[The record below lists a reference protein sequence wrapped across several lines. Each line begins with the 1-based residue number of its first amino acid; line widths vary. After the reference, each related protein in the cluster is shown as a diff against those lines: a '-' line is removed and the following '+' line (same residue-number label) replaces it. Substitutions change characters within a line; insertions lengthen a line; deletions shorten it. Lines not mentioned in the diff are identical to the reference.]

1 MTVGE
6 KLVTIAENQQKIFDL
21 GKQDEYDAFWDAYQK
36 AEDGSYRQIN
46 FTGAGWNDV
55 TFKPKYNIY
64 CTGNCSSMFQRCAV
78 TNLTKALFDQN
89 VALYTSG
96 ATSLTYAFAQMETVE
111 LPTIDISQLKGTNA
125 KNLFYGSKKL
135 RYIDQVTFPWHELD
149 TTGMFQQCEELEELR
164 IGGKILSDI
173 SFQWSPKLTHDSLM
187 SIISALYNHAN
198 GYDTATLTLGS
209 ANLAKLTDAEKRTV
223 TQKGWDLA

>member
-21 GKQDEYDAFWDAYQK
+21 GKQDEYNAFWDAYQK
-36 AEDGSYRQIN
+36 AEDGSFRQIN

-78 TNLTKALFDQN
+78 TNLTKALFDRN

-111 LPTIDISQLKGTNA
+111 LHTIDISQLKGTNA

-135 RYIDQVTFPWHELD
+135 RYIDQVTFPWLELD
-149 TTGMFQQCEELEELR
+149 TTGMFHGCEELEEIR
-164 IGGKILSDI
+164 IGGKIMSDI
-173 SFQWSPKLTHDSLM
+173 SFQWSPKLSFSSLS
-187 SIISALYNHAN
+187 SIILALYNYS
-198 GYDTATLTLGS
+198 GSGVTRTLTLGS
-209 ANLAKLTDAEKRTV
+209 NNIAKLTDTKKREV
-223 TQKGWDLA
+223 IQKGWDLA